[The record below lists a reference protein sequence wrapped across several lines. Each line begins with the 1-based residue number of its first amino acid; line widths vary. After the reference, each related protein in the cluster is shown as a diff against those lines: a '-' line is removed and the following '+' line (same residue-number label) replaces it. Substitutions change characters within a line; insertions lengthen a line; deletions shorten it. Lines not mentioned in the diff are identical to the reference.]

1 MLKISAR
8 KCAPLLHTLTLLG
21 WLLYNYVAFSAIRGS
36 FEDAGFDADDMLERL
51 QAVQQKVILSPKG
64 VMESTGTKAP
74 ATKMASSIFTPSPEL
89 ASSGGK
95 VHSTPSSPRGYE

>member
-1 MLKISAR
+1 MS
-8 KCAPLLHTLTLLG
+8 
-21 WLLYNYVAFSAIRGS
+21 LYDYNTTSVTRGS
-36 FEDAGFDADDMLERL
+36 SEDAGFDADDMLKRL
-51 QAVQQKVILSPKG
+51 RAVQQKVILSPEG